1 MKRKLLTLLTAIVTL
16 LCAAGFPALSL
27 GEADVTPMPTTPPND
42 QGKPYVLDDYDT
54 APVTLSQWKGTPTL
68 LNFFTTWCPW
78 CVKEMPDF
86 LELQQAYGDNLRVV
100 LVHIPSGEDE
110 ATARAFIEEQGLTE
124 LGFVEDNG
132 FFAYMYSVSGFPYT
146 VVIDAEGY
154 LSSTHVGKMEPDVMR
169 QAVEAAGAVLPEA
182 STEE

>member
-16 LCAAGFPALSL
+16 LCAVGFPVLSL

-86 LELQQAYGDNLRVV
+86 LELQRAYGDNLRVV